1 MVVSAMSPRRLL
13 GASSTQVEPESPGP
27 PPLAVRHSRRSA
39 SGARSPLDTFSDVR
53 CPFSPLPR
61 AEWFDHPRV
70 PDPNGVGVWER
81 KEREDQGRRTQVK
94 ANQHRFSDAD
104 DSGAGPLV
112 PAPGLA
118 SLISGSKPDGRGAHR
133 KDLNAAR
140 TSLVKRSG
148 SCHAAK

>member
-1 MVVSAMSPRRLL
+1 M
-13 GASSTQVEPESPGP
+13 
-27 PPLAVRHSRRSA
+27 
-39 SGARSPLDTFSDVR
+39 SGALFRPFLARSGLNT
-53 CPFSPLPR
+53 R
-61 AEWFDHPRV
+61 ASQTPT
-70 PDPNGVGVWER
+70 GVGVWER